1 MIIYFALGLGRV
13 SPSQLRTVSA
23 GADGFQDGWPVS
35 AVSRNTCSDLSRWPP
50 GFPTPWQPDSKR
62 EHPK

>member
-35 AVSRNTCSDLSRWPP
+35 ADC
-50 GFPTPWQPDSKR
+50 QP
-62 EHPK
+62 EHLQ

>member
-23 GADGFQDGWPVS
+23 GADGLKDG
-35 AVSRNTCSDLSRWPP
+35 CSDLARWPP
-50 GFPTPWQPDSKR
+50 GFLTPWQPDSKS
-62 EHPK
+62 EHPKGMRQKDLVFL